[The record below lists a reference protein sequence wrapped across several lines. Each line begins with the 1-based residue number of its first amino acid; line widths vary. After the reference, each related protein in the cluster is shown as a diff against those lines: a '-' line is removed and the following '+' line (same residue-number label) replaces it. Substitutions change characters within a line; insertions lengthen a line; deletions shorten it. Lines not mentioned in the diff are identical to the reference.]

1 MMLELHLEDSRSAA
15 NCLVEEGLPRQEVQ
29 HVKSSGNGEGMA
41 LSELQVVQCGR
52 VRGGMG

>member
-1 MMLELHLEDSRSAA
+1 MLELHLEDSRSAA